1 MMRKGE
7 GGKRENEIVRVQRG
21 KEGILGSG
29 GEDRSDHH
37 KHIVVNKG
45 MKTKNQ
51 VFVLFLRRRKN
62 N

>member
-37 KHIVVNKG
+37 KHIVVNKR
-45 MKTKNQ
+45 MKSKNQ
-51 VFVLFLRRRKN
+51 VCSFYF
-62 N
+62 